1 MTATAT
7 PFDQK
12 KLRAAFGHCPSGV
25 AAIAA
30 VHAGERHVLVA
41 SSFTVGVSLEP
52 PLAAFF
58 VQKSSFTWSLLA
70 QAQRLGVSVLS
81 TEHADVCRQ
90 LAGPDKAARFDGIA
104 HRITPNGAIKL
115 QDSAVWF
122 DCTMHDVHAAGD
134 HLAVQ
139 LLIHDLQVQQDAA
152 PLVFHG
158 SRFTRPAHCE
168 AEALCA

>member
-1 MTATAT
+1 MPTITT
-7 PFDQK
+7 PFDQQ

-30 VHAGERHVLVA
+30 VHAGERHVLIA

-70 QAQRLGVSVLS
+70 QTQRLGVSVLS
-81 TEHADVCRQ
+81 AEHANVCRQ
-90 LAGPDKAARFDGIA
+90 LADPDKAARFDGST
-104 HRITPNGAIKL
+104 HHVTPDGAIQL

-122 DCTMHDVHAAGD
+122 DCTVHDVHAAGD

-139 LLIHDLQVQQDAA
+139 LLIHDLQLQQDAA